1 MHAMLAYGDIDL
13 VLSMKAE
20 TATNSADADA
30 IINTDIVINARTG
43 IRDRL
48 HHLPAGRRTAAC
60 TVGRRS
66 TPPEAWSGD
75 GWSGGSA
82 RTAAGVAGTTP
93 IGARELAA
101 TSSASSC

>member
-1 MHAMLAYGDIDL
+1 MLAYGDADL
-13 VLSMKAE
+13 VLAMNAE
-20 TATNSADADA
+20 TATNSANADADA
-30 IINTDIVINARTG
+30 ISNTDIVINARTG

-48 HHLPAGRRTAAC
+48 HHFPAGRRTAAC

-75 GWSGGSA
+75 GWSGCSA

-93 IGARELAA
+93 IGAGELAA